1 MAGADASGRTVYAET
16 TDASPMTEATLKDF
30 CMDGG
35 TLNTKAY
42 NAISSDL
49 ETGTPKYWTKI
60 TYKWG

>member
-1 MAGADASGRTVYAET
+1 
-16 TDASPMTEATLKDF
+16 MTEATLQDF
-30 CMDGG
+30 CKDGG
-35 TLNTKAY
+35 AINQKAY